1 MRKVITEMCHA
12 HYPVKL
18 DIYLYLITTNF
29 PGFFG
34 GGGFMKKKKI
44 LWFIGALL
52 IICNLLRI

>member
-12 HYPVKL
+12 RYPVKL
-18 DIYLYLITTNF
+18 DIYLYLKTTNF

-34 GGGFMKKKKI
+34 GVFYEKKKI